1 MPSHRDGLQFALSV
15 KSIFNKIVDVKPNE
29 VRALWLCFILFFVVL
44 AGYYVIRPIRDNI
57 GATQFENLWWMFT
70 VVLVAMIVANA
81 LFSMIVAR
89 MSRRKFIPIA
99 YRFFILNLI
108 IFFVLMQFMPPGKQP
123 WVDGCFFVWVSVFNL
138 FATAVFWGFMTDI
151 FTNEQGKRLF
161 GFIAVGGSLGG
172 MLGPIIT
179 ASLVHR
185 VSTGVLLLIC
195 AGMLE
200 IAAQSVRFFPAEFR
214 PDNSK
219 SPEDTTAEKPIGG
232 KFWDGV
238 THICKS
244 PYLFGLFLFILLYT
258 LTSTWTYFQQSEL
271 TKVGFADRA
280 ARTAFFA
287 KLDLSVNTLTLL
299 LQIFLTGRLMKF
311 LGVTVTL
318 LFMPVLS
325 LFGFAAMGL
334 VPVLAVLAV
343 FQVSRRASTFAFMRP
358 AREVL
363 FTVLRREDKYKAK
376 SFIDTFGYR
385 CGDQFGAW
393 SYGGMQAFGLTLS
406 TISYIA
412 VPAVGCWCALGVWL
426 GRKQRALADAP
437 AKRDQAAPPRR
448 AVTQWPCRQIWKR
461 QVIRPSESAR
471 PRP

>member
-1 MPSHRDGLQFALSV
+1 LKKLFS
-15 KSIFNKIVDVKPNE
+15 KIVDVKAE
-29 VRALWLCFILFFVVL
+29 EIRALWLGFVFFFVVL
-44 AGYYVIRPIRDNI
+44 AGYYVIRPVRDNI

-70 VVLVAMIVANA
+70 VVLVAMIFANA
-81 LFSMIVAR
+81 LFSAIVSR
-89 MSRRKFIPIA
+89 MSRRRFIPIA
-99 YRFFILNLI
+99 YRFFILNLV
-108 IFFVLMQFMPPGKQP
+108 IFFGLMQYMPPGKQP

-138 FATAVFWGFMTDI
+138 FATAVFWGFMTDL
-151 FTNEQGKRLF
+151 FTTEQGKRLF

-172 MLGPIIT
+172 IFGPIIT
-179 ASLVHR
+179 ASLVHH

-214 PDNSK
+214 RDDPRSGENAS
-219 SPEDTTAEKPIGG
+219 AEKPIGG

-244 PYLFGLFLFILLYT
+244 PYLFGLFLFIFLYT
-258 LTSTWTYFQQSEL
+258 FTSTWTYFQQAEL
-271 TKVGFADRA
+271 TKTGFADKA

-287 KLDLSVNTLTLL
+287 KLDLSVNTLTLF
-299 LQIFLTGRLMKF
+299 LQIFVTGRLMKF

-325 LFGFAAMGL
+325 LFGFAAMGFAPVL
-334 VPVLAVLAV
+334 PVLAA
-343 FQVSRRASTFAFMRP
+343 FQIARRASTFAFMRP

-385 CGDQFGAW
+385 CGDQFGV
-393 SYGGMQAFGLTLS
+393 SYSGLKALGLS
-406 TISYIA
+406 LSAISYIA
-412 VPAVGCWCALGVWL
+412 VPVVAGWCALGIWL
-426 GRKQRALADAP
+426 GRKQRALAEP
-437 AKRDQAAPPRR
+437 QSS
-448 AVTQWPCRQIWKR
+448 T
-461 QVIRPSESAR
+461 
-471 PRP
+471 

>member
-1 MPSHRDGLQFALSV
+1 MNRLFS
-15 KSIFNKIVDVKPNE
+15 KIVDVKPNE
-29 VRALWLCFILFFVVL
+29 VRALWLGFIFFFVVL
-44 AGYYVIRPIRDNI
+44 AGYYVIRPVRDNI

-70 VVLVAMIVANA
+70 VVLVTMIGANA

-89 MSRRKFIPIA
+89 MSRRRFIPIA
-99 YRFFILNLI
+99 YRFFILNLL
-108 IFFVLMQFMPPGKQP
+108 IFFVLMQFVPPGKQR

-151 FTNEQGKRLF
+151 FTSEQGKRLF

-172 MLGPIIT
+172 ILGPIIT
-179 ASLVHR
+179 TSLVHH

-200 IAAQSVRFFPAEFR
+200 IAAQSVRFFPSDFR
-214 PDNSK
+214 RHDSK
-219 SPEDTTAEKPIGG
+219 SAQDEVAEKPIGG

-244 PYLFGLFLFILLYT
+244 PYLFGLFVFILVYT
-258 LTSTWTYFQQSEL
+258 LTSTWAYFQQAEL
-271 TKVGFADRA
+271 TKAGFTDKA

-287 KLDLSVNTLTLL
+287 KLDLSVNTLTLF

-318 LFMPVLS
+318 LFMPALS
-325 LFGFAAMGL
+325 LFGFAAMG
-334 VPVLAVLAV
+334 VMPVLGVLAV
-343 FQVSRRASTFAFMRP
+343 FQVARRASTFAFMRP

-393 SYGGMQAFGLTLS
+393 SYGGMQALGLNLS

-412 VPAVGCWCALGVWL
+412 VPIVAGWCALGVWL
-426 GRKQRALADAP
+426 GRKQRALADSKTKKDHGAEL
-437 AKRDQAAPPRR
+437 DDIAAPEP
-448 AVTQWPCRQIWKR
+448 T
-461 QVIRPSESAR
+461 
-471 PRP
+471 

>member
-1 MPSHRDGLQFALSV
+1 VKRIFA
-15 KSIFNKIVDVKPNE
+15 KIVDVRPE
-29 VRALWLCFILFFVVL
+29 EIRALWLGFIFFFVVL
-44 AGYYVIRPIRDNI
+44 AGYYVIRPVRDNI

-70 VVLVAMIVANA
+70 VVLVAMIGANA

-89 MSRRKFIPIA
+89 MSRRRFIPIA

-108 IFFVLMQFMPPGKQP
+108 IFFVLMQFMPPGKQR

-151 FTNEQGKRLF
+151 FTSEQGKRLF

-172 MLGPIIT
+172 ILGPIIT
-179 ASLVHR
+179 TSLVHH

-200 IAAQSVRFFPAEFR
+200 IAAQSVRFFPSEFR
-214 PDNSK
+214 PHDSK
-219 SPEDTTAEKPIGG
+219 SAEEEAAEKPIGG

-244 PYLFGLFLFILLYT
+244 PYLFGLFVFILLYT
-258 LTSTWTYFQQSEL
+258 LTSTWAYFQQAEL
-271 TKVGFADRA
+271 TKVGFVDRA

-311 LGVTVTL
+311 FGVTVTL

-334 VPVLAVLAV
+334 APVLTVLAV
-343 FQVSRRASTFAFMRP
+343 FQVVRRASTFAFMRP

-393 SYGGMQAFGLTLS
+393 SYGGMQALGLGLS

-412 VPAVGCWCALGVWL
+412 VPVVACWCALGIWL
-426 GRKQRALADAP
+426 GRKQRQLAE
-437 AKRDQAAPPRR
+437 AKRDEAAPLIGAAAPK
-448 AVTQWPCRQIWKR
+448 A
-461 QVIRPSESAR
+461 A
-471 PRP
+471 

>member
-1 MPSHRDGLQFALSV
+1 MKKLFAKV
-15 KSIFNKIVDVKPNE
+15 VDVKSE
-29 VRALWLCFILFFVVL
+29 ELRALWLGFLFFFVVL

-70 VVLVAMIVANA
+70 VVLVVMILANA
-81 LFSMIVAR
+81 LFSAVVSR
-89 MSRRKFIPIA
+89 MSRRRFIPIA

-108 IFFVLMQFMPPGKQP
+108 IFFVLMQYMPPGKQP

-138 FATAVFWGFMTDI
+138 FATAVFWGFMTDL

-172 MLGPIIT
+172 ILGPIIT
-179 ASLVHR
+179 TSLIHH

-214 PDNSK
+214 RNDSK
-219 SPEDTTAEKPIGG
+219 SGENEAEAAEKPIGG

-244 PYLFGLFLFILLYT
+244 PYLFALFLFILLYT

-271 TKVGFADRA
+271 TRTGFVDKAS
-280 ARTAFFA
+280 RTAFFA
-287 KLDLSVNTLTLL
+287 KLDLSVNTLTLF

-325 LFGFAAMGL
+325 LFGFAAMGFM
-334 VPVLAVLAV
+334 PVLFVLAA
-343 FQVSRRASTFAFMRP
+343 FQIARRASTFAFMRP

-393 SYGGMQAFGLTLS
+393 SYRGMQALGLTFS

-412 VPAVGCWCALGVWL
+412 VPVVAGWCLLGVWL
-426 GRKQRALADAP
+426 GRKQAALAAGN
-437 AKRDQAAPPRR
+437 Q
-448 AVTQWPCRQIWKR
+448 
-461 QVIRPSESAR
+461 PST
-471 PRP
+471 

>member
-1 MPSHRDGLQFALSV
+1 MKKLFT
-15 KSIFNKIVDVKPNE
+15 KIVDVKPNE
-29 VRALWLCFILFFVVL
+29 VRALWLGFIFFFVVL
-44 AGYYVIRPIRDNI
+44 AGYYVIRPVRDNI
-57 GATQFENLWWMFT
+57 GANFSEDLWWMFT

-81 LFSMIVAR
+81 LFSFIVAR

-99 YRFFILNLI
+99 YRFFIANLL
-108 IFFVLMQFMPPGKQP
+108 IFFVLMRVVPAKGQV
-123 WVDGCFFVWVSVFNL
+123 WVDGAFFAWVSVFNL
-138 FATAVFWGFMTDI
+138 FATAVFWGFMTDL
-151 FTNEQGKRLF
+151 FTTEQGKRLF

-172 MLGPIIT
+172 ILGPIIT

-214 PDNSK
+214 RNDSTSTENAA
-219 SPEDTTAEKPIGG
+219 TADKPIGG

-258 LTSTWTYFQQSEL
+258 LTSTWAYFQQAEL
-271 TKVGFADRA
+271 TKAGFVDRA

-334 VPVLAVLAV
+334 MPLLTVLAA
-343 FQVSRRASTFAFMRP
+343 FQIARRASTFAFMRP

-385 CGDQFGAW
+385 CGDQIGAY
-393 SYGGMQAFGLTLS
+393 SYKGLQALGLGLS
-406 TISYIA
+406 GISYIA
-412 VPAVGCWCALGVWL
+412 VAVVAAWCGLGVWL
-426 GRKQRALADAP
+426 GRKQRALADAQ
-437 AKRDQAAPPRR
+437 AKRDQTASVGDIAAPE
-448 AVTQWPCRQIWKR
+448 A
-461 QVIRPSESAR
+461 A
-471 PRP
+471 

>member
-29 VRALWLCFILFFVVL
+29 VRALWLGFILFFVVL

-99 YRFFILNLI
+99 YRFFILNLV

-172 MLGPIIT
+172 ILGPIIT

-195 AGMLE
+195 AAMLE

-214 PDNSK
+214 RDDSK
-219 SPEDTTAEKPIGG
+219 SAQDTAAAEKPIGG

-244 PYLFGLFLFILLYT
+244 PYLFGLFVFIFLYT
-258 LTSTWTYFQQSEL
+258 FTSTWTYFQQSEL
-271 TKVGFADRA
+271 TRSGFVDKA

-287 KLDLSVNTLTLL
+287 KLDLSVNTLTLV
-299 LQIFLTGRLMKF
+299 LQIFVTGRLMKF

-343 FQVSRRASTFAFMRP
+343 FQVARRASTFAFMRP

-363 FTVLRREDKYKAK
+363 FTVLRRDDKYKAK
-376 SFIDTFGYR
+376 SVIDTFAYR
-385 CGDQFGAW
+385 VGDQLGAW
-393 SYGGMQAFGLTLS
+393 SYRGLNALGFGLRGISFVTVPIIAAWLALS
-406 TISYIA
+406 I
-412 VPAVGCWCALGVWL
+412 WL
-426 GRKQRALADAP
+426 GHKQRIFAQVQHG
-437 AKRDQAAPPRR
+437 KRAAPRGDIAAPE
-448 AVTQWPCRQIWKR
+448 A
-461 QVIRPSESAR
+461 A
-471 PRP
+471 

>member
-1 MPSHRDGLQFALSV
+1 MRKFFS
-15 KSIFNKIVDVKPNE
+15 NIVDVKPE
-29 VRALWLCFILFFVVL
+29 EIRALWLGFIFFFVVL
-44 AGYYVIRPIRDNI
+44 AGYYVIRPVRDNI
-57 GATQFENLWWMFT
+57 GATYFENLWWMFT
-70 VVLVAMIVANA
+70 VVLVTMIFANA
-81 LFSMIVAR
+81 IFSAIVSR
-89 MSRRKFIPIA
+89 MSRRRFIPIA
-99 YRFFILNLI
+99 YRFFILNLV

-200 IAAQSVRFFPAEFR
+200 IAAQSVRFFPAGFHR
-214 PDNSK
+214 DNSK
-219 SPEDTTAEKPIGG
+219 PTEDATAEKPIGG

-238 THICKS
+238 THIWRS
-244 PYLFGLFLFILLYT
+244 PYLFGLFVFIMLYT
-258 LTSTWTYFQQSEL
+258 LTSTWAYFQQSEL
-271 TKVGFADRA
+271 TKIGFVDRA

-299 LQIFLTGRLMKF
+299 LQIFVTGRLMKF

-325 LFGFAAMGL
+325 LFGFAAMGFAPVL
-334 VPVLAVLAV
+334 PVLAA
-343 FQVSRRASTFAFMRP
+343 FQIARRASTFAFMRP

-385 CGDQFGAW
+385 CGDQFGV
-393 SYGGMQAFGLTLS
+393 SYSGLK
-406 TISYIA
+406 
-412 VPAVGCWCALGVWL
+412 ALGF
-426 GRKQRALADAP
+426 
-437 AKRDQAAPPRR
+437 
-448 AVTQWPCRQIWKR
+448 
-461 QVIRPSESAR
+461 
-471 PRP
+471 

>member
-29 VRALWLCFILFFVVL
+29 VRALWLGFILFFVVL

-99 YRFFILNLI
+99 YRFFILNLV
-108 IFFVLMQFMPPGKQP
+108 IFFVLMQFMPPGEQP

-172 MLGPIIT
+172 MLGPLIT

-200 IAAQSVRFFPAEFR
+200 IAAQSIRFFPAEFR
-214 PDNSK
+214 RSDSK
-219 SPEDTTAEKPIGG
+219 SAEDAAAAEKPIGG

-258 LTSTWTYFQQSEL
+258 LTSTWAYFQQSDL
-271 TKVGFADRA
+271 TRAGITDKA

-299 LQIFLTGRLMKF
+299 LQIFLTGRLMKY

-318 LFMPVLS
+318 LFMPALS

-334 VPVLAVLAV
+334 VPVLSVLAA
-343 FQVSRRASTFAFMRP
+343 FQIARRASTFAFMRP

-385 CGDQFGAW
+385 CGDQFGV
-393 SYGGMQAFGLTLS
+393 SYSGLKALGLS
-406 TISYIA
+406 LSAISYIA
-412 VPAVGCWCALGVWL
+412 IPIVAGWCVLGVWL
-426 GRKQRALADAP
+426 GRKQHARALAQRQENP
-437 AKRDQAAPPRR
+437 EV
-448 AVTQWPCRQIWKR
+448 AVTT
-461 QVIRPSESAR
+461 
-471 PRP
+471 

>member
-1 MPSHRDGLQFALSV
+1 MKHLLR
-15 KSIFNKIVDVKPNE
+15 KIVDVRAE
-29 VRALWLCFILFFVVL
+29 EIRALFLGFLFFFVVL

-57 GATQFENLWWMFT
+57 GAQQFENLWWMFS

-99 YRFFILNLI
+99 YRFFVLNLI
-108 IFFVLMQFMPPGKQP
+108 IFFVLMQYMPPGKQP

-138 FATAVFWGFMTDI
+138 FATAVFWGFMTDL
-151 FTNEQGKRLF
+151 FTTEQGKRLF

-172 MLGPIIT
+172 ILGPIIT
-179 ASLVHR
+179 ASLVHY
-185 VSTGVLLLIC
+185 VSTGFLLLIC
-195 AGMLE
+195 AAMLE
-200 IAAQSVRFFPAEFR
+200 VAAQLVRFFPAEFR
-214 PDNSK
+214 RDNTGPD
-219 SPEDTTAEKPIGG
+219 DDAAAAEKPIGG

-244 PYLFGLFLFILLYT
+244 PYLFGLFLFIFLYT
-258 LTSTWTYFQQSEL
+258 FTSTWTYFQQSEL
-271 TKVGFADRA
+271 TKSGFVDKA
-280 ARTAFFA
+280 ARTTFFA
-287 KLDLSVNTLTLL
+287 KIDLSVNTLTLV
-299 LQIFLTGRLMKF
+299 LQIFVTGRLMKF

-334 VPVLAVLAV
+334 APILPVLAA
-343 FQVSRRASTFAFMRP
+343 FQIARRASTFAFMRP

-385 CGDQFGAW
+385 CGDQFGV
-393 SYGGMQAFGLTLS
+393 SYSGLKALGLS
-406 TISYIA
+406 LSAISYIA
-412 VPAVGCWCALGVWL
+412 IPIVAGWCVLGVWL
-426 GRKQRALADAP
+426 GRKQQALALGQRKKIPEA
-437 AKRDQAAPPRR
+437 
-448 AVTQWPCRQIWKR
+448 AVTT
-461 QVIRPSESAR
+461 
-471 PRP
+471 

>member
-1 MPSHRDGLQFALSV
+1 MKR
-15 KSIFNKIVDVKPNE
+15 IFSKIVDVKPE
-29 VRALWLCFILFFVVL
+29 EIRALWLGFILFFVVL

-99 YRFFILNLI
+99 YRFFILNLV

-172 MLGPIIT
+172 MLGPLIT

-200 IAAQSVRFFPAEFR
+200 IAAQSIRFFPAEFR
-214 PDNSK
+214 RSDSK
-219 SPEDTTAEKPIGG
+219 SAEDTAAAEKPIGG

-271 TKVGFADRA
+271 TKVGIVDKA
-280 ARTAFFA
+280 ARTAIFA

-299 LQIFLTGRLMKF
+299 LQNFLTGRLMKF

-343 FQVSRRASTFAFMRP
+343 FQVARRASTFAFMRP

-385 CGDQFGAW
+385 CGDQFGV
-393 SYGGMQAFGLTLS
+393 SYSGLKALGLS
-406 TISYIA
+406 LSAISYIA
-412 VPAVGCWCALGVWL
+412 VAVVAGWCALGICL
-426 GRKQRALADAP
+426 GRTQRALAEP
-437 AKRDQAAPPRR
+437 QSS
-448 AVTQWPCRQIWKR
+448 T
-461 QVIRPSESAR
+461 
-471 PRP
+471 

>member
-29 VRALWLCFILFFVVL
+29 VRALWLGFILFFVVL

-57 GATQFENLWWMFT
+57 GATQFENLWWMWP
-70 VVLVAMIVANA
+70 VVLVAMIIANA

-99 YRFFILNLI
+99 YRFFIVNLI
-108 IFFVLMQFMPPGKQP
+108 IFFLLMQFMPPGKQP

-172 MLGPIIT
+172 MLGPLIT

-200 IAAQSVRFFPAEFR
+200 IAAQSIRFFPAEFR
-214 PDNSK
+214 RHDSR
-219 SPEDTTAEKPIGG
+219 SAGDAAAAEKPIGG

-244 PYLFGLFLFILLYT
+244 PYLFGLFVFILLYT
-258 LTSTWTYFQQSEL
+258 PTSTGTYFQHSEL
-271 TKVGFADRA
+271 TKVGFAILA
-280 ARTAFFA
+280 ARTALYT
-287 KLDLSVNTLTLL
+287 KHDLSGKTLTLL
-299 LQIFLTGRLMKF
+299 MQSLITGRVSMF
-311 LGVTVTL
+311 LGVSMTHRY
-318 LFMPVLS
+318 MPV
-325 LFGFAAMGL
+325 
-334 VPVLAVLAV
+334 
-343 FQVSRRASTFAFMRP
+343 SRQQCSH
-358 AREVL
+358 
-363 FTVLRREDKYKAK
+363 
-376 SFIDTFGYR
+376 G
-385 CGDQFGAW
+385 
-393 SYGGMQAFGLTLS
+393 
-406 TISYIA
+406 
-412 VPAVGCWCALGVWL
+412 
-426 GRKQRALADAP
+426 
-437 AKRDQAAPPRR
+437 
-448 AVTQWPCRQIWKR
+448 
-461 QVIRPSESAR
+461 
-471 PRP
+471 

>member
-1 MPSHRDGLQFALSV
+1 VKRIFA
-15 KSIFNKIVDVKPNE
+15 KIVDVKPNE
-29 VRALWLCFILFFVVL
+29 VRALWLGFIFFFVVL
-44 AGYYVIRPIRDNI
+44 AGYYVIRPVRDNI

-70 VVLVAMIVANA
+70 VVLVTMIGANA

-89 MSRRKFIPIA
+89 MSRRRFIPIA
-99 YRFFILNLI
+99 YRFFILNLL
-108 IFFVLMQFMPPGKQP
+108 IFFVLMQFMPPGKQR

-151 FTNEQGKRLF
+151 FTSEQGKRLF

-172 MLGPIIT
+172 ILGPIIT
-179 ASLVHR
+179 TSLIHH

-195 AGMLE
+195 ASMLE
-200 IAAQSVRFFPAEFR
+200 IAAQSVRFFPSDFR
-214 PDNSK
+214 RHDSK
-219 SPEDTTAEKPIGG
+219 SAEDENAEKPMGG

-238 THICKS
+238 TNICKS

-258 LTSTWTYFQQSEL
+258 LTSTWAYFQQAEL
-271 TKVGFADRA
+271 TKTGFVDRA

-334 VPVLAVLAV
+334 APVLTVLAV
-343 FQVSRRASTFAFMRP
+343 FQVARRASTFAFMRP

-393 SYGGMQAFGLTLS
+393 SYGGMQALGLGLS

-412 VPAVGCWCALGVWL
+412 VPVVACWCALGIWL
-426 GRKQRALADAP
+426 GRKQRQLAE
-437 AKRDQAAPPRR
+437 AKRDEAAPLTGATAPK
-448 AVTQWPCRQIWKR
+448 A
-461 QVIRPSESAR
+461 A
-471 PRP
+471 

>member
-1 MPSHRDGLQFALSV
+1 V

-29 VRALWLCFILFFVVL
+29 VRALWLGFILFFVVL

-99 YRFFILNLI
+99 YRFFILNLV

-172 MLGPIIT
+172 MLGPLIT

-200 IAAQSVRFFPAEFR
+200 IAAQSIRFFPAEFR
-214 PDNSK
+214 RSDSK
-219 SPEDTTAEKPIGG
+219 SAEDAAAAEKPIGG

-244 PYLFGLFLFILLYT
+244 PYLFGLFVFILLYT

-343 FQVSRRASTFAFMRP
+343 FQVARRASTFAFMRP

-393 SYGGMQAFGLTLS
+393 SYGGMQALGLGLS

-412 VPAVGCWCALGVWL
+412 VPVVACWCALGVWL
-426 GRKQRALADAP
+426 GRKQRALADAQ
-437 AKRDQAAPPRR
+437 AKREASPLTDIAAPEP
-448 AVTQWPCRQIWKR
+448 A
-461 QVIRPSESAR
+461 
-471 PRP
+471 

>member
-1 MPSHRDGLQFALSV
+1 MKKLFS
-15 KSIFNKIVDVKPNE
+15 KIVDVKPNE
-29 VRALWLCFILFFVVL
+29 VRALWLGFILFFVVL

-172 MLGPIIT
+172 MLGPLIT

-200 IAAQSVRFFPAEFR
+200 IAAQSIRFFPAEFR
-214 PDNSK
+214 RSDSK
-219 SPEDTTAEKPIGG
+219 SAEDAAAAEKPIGG

-271 TKVGFADRA
+271 TKVGIVDKA

-343 FQVSRRASTFAFMRP
+343 FQVARRASTFAFMRP

-393 SYGGMQAFGLTLS
+393 SYGGMQALGLGLS

-412 VPAVGCWCALGVWL
+412 VPVVACWCALGVWL
-426 GRKQRALADAP
+426 GRKQRVLADAQ
-437 AKRDQAAPPRR
+437 AKRDQVAPLTDIAAPEP
-448 AVTQWPCRQIWKR
+448 A
-461 QVIRPSESAR
+461 
-471 PRP
+471 

>member
-1 MPSHRDGLQFALSV
+1 MKKFLA
-15 KSIFNKIVDVKPNE
+15 KIVDVKPE
-29 VRALWLCFILFFVVL
+29 EIRALWLGFIFFFVVL
-44 AGYYVIRPIRDNI
+44 AGYYVIRPVRDNI
-57 GATQFENLWWMFT
+57 GANFSENLWWMFT
-70 VVLVAMIVANA
+70 VVLVTMIVANA

-89 MSRRKFIPIA
+89 MSRRRFIPIA
-99 YRFFILNLI
+99 YRFFVLNLI
-108 IFFVLMQFMPPGKQP
+108 IFFVLMEYVPPGKRP

-138 FATAVFWGFMTDI
+138 FATAVFWGFMTDL
-151 FTNEQGKRLF
+151 FTTEQGKRLF

-172 MLGPIIT
+172 ILGPIIT
-179 ASLVHR
+179 TSLVHY

-195 AGMLE
+195 AAMLE
-200 IAAQSVRFFPAEFR
+200 VAAQTIRFFPAEFR
-214 PDNSK
+214 RGDAK
-219 SPEDTTAEKPIGG
+219 SIDDTAAAEKPIGG

-258 LTSTWTYFQQSEL
+258 LTSTWAYFQQAEL
-271 TKVGFADRA
+271 TKAGIADKA

-299 LQIFLTGRLMKF
+299 LQIFVTGRLMKF

-318 LFMPVLS
+318 LFMPLLS

-334 VPVLAVLAV
+334 VPVLTVLAV
-343 FQVSRRASTFAFMRP
+343 FQVARRASTFAFMRP

-393 SYGGMQAFGLTLS
+393 SYGGLQALGLNLS

-412 VPAVGCWCALGVWL
+412 VPVVAAWCALGVWL
-426 GRKQRALADAP
+426 GRKQRSLADAQT
-437 AKRDQAAPPRR
+437 KRDRAAAPGDVAAAEP
-448 AVTQWPCRQIWKR
+448 A
-461 QVIRPSESAR
+461 
-471 PRP
+471 

>member
-1 MPSHRDGLQFALSV
+1 V
-15 KSIFNKIVDVKPNE
+15 KRFFSKIVDVRPDE
-29 VRALWLCFILFFVVL
+29 VRALWLGFVFFFVVL
-44 AGYYVIRPIRDNI
+44 AGYYVIRPVRDNI
-57 GATQFENLWWMFT
+57 GAHFSENLWWMFT
-70 VVLVAMIVANA
+70 VVLVTMIVANA
-81 LFSMIVAR
+81 LFSAIVAR
-89 MSRRKFIPIA
+89 MSRRRFIPIA
-99 YRFFILNLI
+99 YHFFVANLI
-108 IFFVLMQFMPPGKQP
+108 IFFVLMQFAPPGKQP
-123 WVDGCFFVWVSVFNL
+123 WIDGCFFVWVSVFNL
-138 FATAVFWGFMTDI
+138 FATAVFWGFMTDV
-151 FTNEQGKRLF
+151 FTTEQGKRLF

-172 MLGPIIT
+172 ILGPIIT
-179 ASLVHR
+179 TSLVHH

-200 IAAQSVRFFPAEFR
+200 IAAQSVRFFPSEFR
-214 PDNSK
+214 RHDSK
-219 SPEDTTAEKPIGG
+219 SAEDGAAEKPIGG

-258 LTSTWTYFQQSEL
+258 LTSTWAYFQQAEL
-271 TKVGFADRA
+271 TKAGFVDKA

-334 VPVLAVLAV
+334 VPVLTVLAL
-343 FQVSRRASTFAFMRP
+343 FQVARRASTFAFMRP

-393 SYGGMQAFGLTLS
+393 SYGGMQALGLSLS

-412 VPAVGCWCALGVWL
+412 VPVIACWCALGVWL
-426 GRKQRALADAP
+426 GRKQHALADAQM
-437 AKRDQAAPPRR
+437 KRDRNAPLGEMPAAEP
-448 AVTQWPCRQIWKR
+448 A
-461 QVIRPSESAR
+461 
-471 PRP
+471 

>member
-1 MPSHRDGLQFALSV
+1 MTRVL
-15 KSIFNKIVDVKPNE
+15 NKIVDVRADE
-29 VRALWLCFILFFVVL
+29 LRALWLGFLFFFVVL

-70 VVLVAMIVANA
+70 VVLVAMLVANA
-81 LFSMIVAR
+81 LFSAIVAR
-89 MSRRKFIPIA
+89 MSRRRFIPIA

-108 IFFVLMQFMPPGKQP
+108 IFFVLMRWAPPGKQSS
-123 WVDGCFFVWVSVFNL
+123 VDVCFFVWVSVFNL
-138 FATAVFWGFMTDI
+138 FATAVFWSFMTDL
-151 FTNEQGKRLF
+151 FTTEQGKRLF

-172 MLGPIIT
+172 ILGPIIT

-195 AGMLE
+195 AAMLE

-214 PDNSK
+214 SGDSK
-219 SPEDTTAEKPIGG
+219 SRDDTAEKPIGG

-271 TKVGFADRA
+271 TKVGFVDKA

-334 VPVLAVLAV
+334 VPVLTVLAI
-343 FQVSRRASTFAFMRP
+343 FQVARRASTFAFMRP

-393 SYGGMQAFGLTLS
+393 SYSGMQAVGLSFS

-412 VPAVGCWCALGVWL
+412 VPVVAGWCALGVWL
-426 GRKQRALADAP
+426 GRKQRVLAE
-437 AKRDQAAPPRR
+437 KQVTGGAAG
-448 AVTQWPCRQIWKR
+448 K
-461 QVIRPSESAR
+461 
-471 PRP
+471 

>member
-1 MPSHRDGLQFALSV
+1 V
-15 KSIFNKIVDVKPNE
+15 KRIFTKIVDVKPNE
-29 VRALWLCFILFFVVL
+29 VRALWLGFIFFFVVL
-44 AGYYVIRPIRDNI
+44 AGYYVIRPVRDNI

-70 VVLVAMIVANA
+70 VVLVTMIGANA

-89 MSRRKFIPIA
+89 MSRRRFIPIA
-99 YRFFILNLI
+99 YRFFILNLL
-108 IFFVLMQFMPPGKQP
+108 IFFVLMQFMPPGKQR

-151 FTNEQGKRLF
+151 FTSEQGKRLF

-172 MLGPIIT
+172 ILGPIIT
-179 ASLVHR
+179 ASLVHH

-200 IAAQSVRFFPAEFR
+200 IAAQSVRFFPSDFR
-214 PDNSK
+214 RHDSK
-219 SPEDTTAEKPIGG
+219 SAEDENAEKPIGG

-238 THICKS
+238 TNICKS

-258 LTSTWTYFQQSEL
+258 LTSTWTYFQQAEL
-271 TKVGFADRA
+271 TKTGFVDRA

-334 VPVLAVLAV
+334 APVLTVLAV
-343 FQVSRRASTFAFMRP
+343 FQIARRASTFAFMRP

-393 SYGGMQAFGLTLS
+393 SYGGMQALGLGLS

-412 VPAVGCWCALGVWL
+412 VPVVACWCGLGIWL
-426 GRKQRALADAP
+426 GRKQRQLAE
-437 AKRDQAAPPRR
+437 AKRDEAAPLTGAAAPE
-448 AVTQWPCRQIWKR
+448 A
-461 QVIRPSESAR
+461 A
-471 PRP
+471 

>member
-1 MPSHRDGLQFALSV
+1 M
-15 KSIFNKIVDVKPNE
+15 KSLFSKIVDVKPE
-29 VRALWLCFILFFVVL
+29 EIRALWLGFIFFFVVL
-44 AGYYVIRPIRDNI
+44 AGYYVIRPVRDNI
-57 GATQFENLWWMFT
+57 GATYFENLWWMFT
-70 VVLVAMIVANA
+70 VVLIVMIVANA
-81 LFSMIVAR
+81 RFSAVVSR

-108 IFFVLMQFMPPGKQP
+108 IFFALMQYMPPGKQP

-138 FATAVFWGFMTDI
+138 FATAVFWGFMTDL
-151 FTNEQGKRLF
+151 FTTEQGKRLF

-172 MLGPIIT
+172 VLGPIIT
-179 ASLVHR
+179 TLLVHR

-214 PDNSK
+214 RDDSK
-219 SPEDTTAEKPIGG
+219 SAEDATAEKPIGG

-271 TKVGFADRA
+271 TRAGFVDKA

-343 FQVSRRASTFAFMRP
+343 FQVARRASTFAFMRP

-412 VPAVGCWCALGVWL
+412 VPVVGCWCALGIWL
-426 GRKQRALADAP
+426 GRKQRALADAQI
-437 AKRDQAAPPRR
+437 KRDQSAAFGDI
-448 AVTQWPCRQIWKR
+448 AGATGA
-461 QVIRPSESAR
+461 SL
-471 PRP
+471 

>member
-1 MPSHRDGLQFALSV
+1 MRKFFS
-15 KSIFNKIVDVKPNE
+15 NIVDVKPE
-29 VRALWLCFILFFVVL
+29 EIRALWLGFIFFFVVL
-44 AGYYVIRPIRDNI
+44 AGYYVIRPVRDNI
-57 GATQFENLWWMFT
+57 GATYFENLWWMFT
-70 VVLVAMIVANA
+70 VVLVTMIFANA
-81 LFSMIVAR
+81 IFSAIVSR
-89 MSRRKFIPIA
+89 MSRRRFIPIA
-99 YRFFILNLI
+99 YRFFILNLV
-108 IFFVLMQFMPPGKQP
+108 IFFVLMQFTPPGKQP

-172 MLGPIIT
+172 MLGPLIT

-200 IAAQSVRFFPAEFR
+200 IAAQSIRFFPAEFR
-214 PDNSK
+214 RSDSK
-219 SPEDTTAEKPIGG
+219 SAEDTAAAEKPIGG

-271 TKVGFADRA
+271 TKVGIVDKA

-334 VPVLAVLAV
+334 VPVLTVLAI
-343 FQVSRRASTFAFMRP
+343 FQVARRASTFAFMRP

-393 SYGGMQAFGLTLS
+393 SYGGMQALGLSLS
-406 TISYIA
+406 AISYIA
-412 VPAVGCWCALGVWL
+412 VPVVACWCALGIWL
-426 GRKQRALADAP
+426 GRKQGMLAEAQ
-437 AKRDQAAPPRR
+437 AKRDEAA
-448 AVTQWPCRQIWKR
+448 AVGDIAEP
-461 QVIRPSESAR
+461 EAA
-471 PRP
+471 